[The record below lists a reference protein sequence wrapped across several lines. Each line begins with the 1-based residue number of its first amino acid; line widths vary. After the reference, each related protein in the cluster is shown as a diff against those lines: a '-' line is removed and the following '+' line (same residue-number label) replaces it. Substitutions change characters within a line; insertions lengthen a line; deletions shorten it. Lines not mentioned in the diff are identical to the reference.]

1 MKNKTI
7 ISAAGFMSNSVA
19 RLSSLFLIMLLS
31 LGSLLAQTKWTVD
44 KAHSTVK
51 FTVSHLVIS
60 EVEGSFKAFD
70 GSLTSTSSDFTNA
83 KINFTVDVATIS
95 TDNTMRDNH
104 LKSDD
109 FFNAEKYPQMTFK
122 SVSFVKKS
130 GNKYALTGD
139 LTIRNTTK
147 RVTFD
152 VVYGGTAKD
161 GYGNTKAGFKA
172 TASVNRFDYGLKWN
186 GLTEAGG
193 ITVGEDVT
201 IVLNLQFAQEKSSAN

>member
-1 MKNKTI
+1 MKNKI
-7 ISAAGFMSNSVA
+7 ITTTEFIGNGIAKLAVIA
-19 RLSSLFLIMLLS
+19 IIMLLA
-31 LGSLLAQTKWTVD
+31 LGTLSAQTQWTVD

-70 GSLTSTSSDFTNA
+70 GSFQSANPDFTDA
-83 KINFTVDVATIS
+83 KISFTVDVASIS

-109 FFNAEKYPQMTFK
+109 FFNAEKYPQMIFK
-122 SVSFVKKS
+122 SVSFAKKS
-130 GNKYALTGD
+130 GNKYTLTGD

-172 TASVNRFDYGLKWN
+172 TATVNRFDYGLKWN

-193 ITVGEDVT
+193 VTVGEDVT
-201 IVLNLQFAQEKSSAN
+201 IVLNLQFAQQKNSAN